1 MSVLP
6 IPEHLRSCSLS
17 EFFPGE
23 VLVAYQYSLDSDG
36 LGFSKENSIFFSLG
50 FFDPRTSLDCFHTNA
65 SGQPRVCWEPNW
77 PICRPCFSSGTWG
90 MPRMK
95 LVFSHLAIFLPQ
107 IPPCFGQ
114 DLLAVWGQ
122 VNFFPYPETLR
133 RLLRSCWL
141 GASGLISGDL
151 HSNPQHQVNSWFILS
166 KS

>member
-1 MSVLP
+1 MPLLFSFVWGHIKLLWMSVLP

-36 LGFSKENSIFFSLG
+36 LGFSKENSIFFSSG
-50 FFDPRTSLDCFHTNA
+50 FFDPRTSLGCFHTNA
-65 SGQPRVCWEPNW
+65 SGQTRVCWEPNW

-95 LVFSHLAIFLPQ
+95 LVFSHLAIFLPK

-122 VNFFPYPETLR
+122 VNFFHIQRPYEGYLE
-133 RLLRSCWL
+133 
-141 GASGLISGDL
+141 AAGLVPVG
-151 HSNPQHQVNSWFILS
+151 
-166 KS
+166 